1 MTVSR
6 FCRLGALL
14 TALSLT
20 PVVASAAPFM
30 NIDFEGDTAGLAPS
44 TDLTPDNPMTKPWAI
59 GGYTPLSP
67 PAGDTPPTAGS
78 GAIAVGSA
86 PGMAQG
92 AIMTTNPL
100 NGELGALWID
110 NNGFNVA
117 AQQVRMS
124 FDINIVAAPTEATA
138 QPKILNGGTAGI
150 LLGMNAAVSNG
161 PGVWA
166 FRFAAAPTSATG
178 GVFAFR
184 TPDNTE
190 LIDFFNYVEGTTY
203 NVAIEA
209 DYGAGKL
216 DAFVDGN
223 LALSDYAF
231 WNIGGPSVTTSEF
244 FFHLNGE
251 AGFANSVALDN
262 IQSSVIPEPASAA
275 LAGSAALGL
284 FVVRRRRLSV

>member
-14 TALSLT
+14 VALSLSFSS
-20 PVVASAAPFM
+20 ASAAPFM
-30 NIDFEGDTAGLAPS
+30 NIDFEGDVAGSAPI
-44 TDLTPDNPMTKPWAI
+44 TDVTPGNPMTQPSAI
-59 GGYTPLSP
+59 GGYTSTT
-67 PAGDTPPTAGS
+67 ADNPPTPANGT
-78 GAIAVGSA
+78 ITVGSA

-92 AIMTTNPL
+92 AIMTTNPS
-100 NGELGALWID
+100 NAVLGALWMD

-117 AQQVRMS
+117 GQQLRMS
-124 FDINIVAAPTEATA
+124 FDVNILAAPTDATT
-138 QPKILNGGTAGI
+138 QPKVLNGGTAGI
-150 LLGMNAAVSNG
+150 ILGMNAFTNSG
-161 PGVWA
+161 SQQS
-166 FRFAAAPTSATG
+166 FRFAAAPTSAAG

-184 TPDNTE
+184 TADNLE
-190 LIDFFNYVEGTTY
+190 LVDFFNYVEGQTY

-209 DYGAGKL
+209 DYTTGKVR
-216 DAFVDGN
+216 AFVDGVLKISN
-223 LALSDYAF
+223 HTFLTTNVPGA
-231 WNIGGPSVTTSEF
+231 VTGEY

-275 LAGSAALGL
+275 LAGAAACGL

>member
-14 TALSLT
+14 AALSLSLSS
-20 PVVASAAPFM
+20 ASAAPFM
-30 NIDFEGDTAGLAPS
+30 NIDFEGDVAGSAPI
-44 TDLTPDNPMTKPWAI
+44 TDVTPGNPMTQPSAI
-59 GGYTPLSP
+59 GGYTSTT
-67 PAGDTPPTAGS
+67 ADNPPTAANGT
-78 GAIAVGSA
+78 ITVGSA

-92 AIMTTNPL
+92 VIMTTNPS
-100 NGELGALWID
+100 NAVLGALWMD

-117 AQQVRMS
+117 GQQLRMS
-124 FDINIVAAPTEATA
+124 FDVNILAAPTDATT
-138 QPKILNGGTAGI
+138 QPKVLNGGSAGI
-150 LLGMNAAVSNG
+150 LLGMNAFTNSG
-161 PGVWA
+161 SQQS
-166 FRFAAAPTSATG
+166 FRFAAAPTSVAG

-184 TPDNTE
+184 TADNLE
-190 LIDFFNYVEGTTY
+190 LVDFFNYVEGQTY

-209 DYGAGKL
+209 DYTTGKAR
-216 DAFVDGN
+216 AFVDGVLKISN
-223 LALSDYAF
+223 HTFLTTNVPGA
-231 WNIGGPSVTTSEF
+231 VTGEY

-275 LAGSAALGL
+275 LAGAAACGL

>member
-14 TALSLT
+14 VAISLSPT
-20 PVVASAAPFM
+20 VASAAPFM
-30 NIDFEGDTAGLAPS
+30 NIDFESDTPGSAPN
-44 TDLTPDNPMTKPWAI
+44 TDLTPDNPMTKPSAI
-59 GGYTPLSP
+59 GGYTLVSP

-78 GAIAVGSA
+78 GTIVVGSA

-92 AIMTTNPL
+92 AVMTTNPL
-100 NGELGALWID
+100 NSELGALWID

-124 FDINIVAAPTEATA
+124 FDVNILAAPTVATT
-138 QPKILNGGTAGI
+138 QPKILDGGSAGI
-150 LLGMNAAVSNG
+150 LLGMNAFTNSG
-161 PGVWA
+161 SQQS
-166 FRFAAAPTSATG
+166 FRFAAAPTSAAG

-184 TPDNTE
+184 TADNLE
-190 LIDFFNYVEGTTY
+190 LVDFFNYVEGQTY

-209 DYGAGKL
+209 DYTTGKVR
-216 DAFVDGN
+216 AFVDGMLKISN
-223 LALSDYAF
+223 HTFLTTNVPGA
-231 WNIGGPSVTTSEF
+231 VTGEY

-275 LAGSAALGL
+275 LAGAAALGL

>member
-14 TALSLT
+14 VALSLSFSS
-20 PVVASAAPFM
+20 ASAAPFM
-30 NIDFEGDTAGLAPS
+30 NIDFEGDVAGTAPI
-44 TDLTPDNPMTKPWAI
+44 TDVTPGNPMTQPSAI
-59 GGYTPLSP
+59 GGYTSTT
-67 PAGDTPPTAGS
+67 ADNPPTPANGT
-78 GAIAVGSA
+78 ITVGSA

-92 AIMTTNPL
+92 AIMTTNPS
-100 NGELGALWID
+100 NAVLGALWMD

-117 AQQVRMS
+117 GQQLRMS
-124 FDINIVAAPTEATA
+124 FDVNILAAPTDATT
-138 QPKILNGGTAGI
+138 QPKVLNGGTAGI
-150 LLGMNAAVSNG
+150 LLGMNAFTNSG
-161 PGVWA
+161 SQQS

-184 TPDNTE
+184 TADNLE
-190 LIDFFNYVEGTTY
+190 LVDFFNYVEGQTY

-209 DYGAGKL
+209 DYTTGKVR
-216 DAFVDGN
+216 AFVDGILKISN
-223 LALSDYAF
+223 HTFLTTNVPGA
-231 WNIGGPSVTTSEF
+231 VTGEY

-251 AGFANSVALDN
+251 AGYANSVALDN

-275 LAGSAALGL
+275 LAGAAACGL

>member
-1 MTVSR
+1 MTLSR

-14 TALSLT
+14 AALSLS
-20 PVVASAAPFM
+20 PAVASAAPFM
-30 NIDFEGDTAGLAPS
+30 NIDFESDTPGSAPT
-44 TDLTPDNPMTKPWAI
+44 TDLTPGNPMTQPSAI
-59 GGYTPLSP
+59 GGYTLVSP

-78 GAIAVGSA
+78 GTIVVGNS

-100 NGELGALWID
+100 NSELGALWVD

-124 FDINIVAAPTEATA
+124 FDVNILAAPTVATT
-138 QPKILNGGTAGI
+138 QPKVLNGGTAGI
-150 LLGMNAAVSNG
+150 LLGMNAFTNSG
-161 PGVWA
+161 SQQS
-166 FRFAAAPTSATG
+166 FRFAAAPTSAAG

-184 TPDNTE
+184 TADNLE
-190 LIDFFNYVEGTTY
+190 LVDFFNYVEGQTY

-209 DYGAGKL
+209 DYTTGKVR
-216 DAFVDGN
+216 AFVDGVLKISN
-223 LALSDYAF
+223 HTFLTTNVPGA
-231 WNIGGPSVTTSEF
+231 VTGEY

-275 LAGSAALGL
+275 LAGAAACGL